1 MQHISPEYISKYIN
15 IMAAFV
21 KKLLHSTMTGFPPQP
36 TIFFNPVPRGP
47 PPPPQPPIFFHPA
60 PWGPPPPHLI
70 IEPLHVKNN
79 THHWNMKPPSR
90 KRFLEKTQKIK
101 TQNLANT
108 SKTCVKKFFLV
119 NLQAC
124 RIIAGNFPN
133 WWIKIS
139 CAKFLV
145 KPRQLLIQL
154 Y

>member
-1 MQHISPEYISKYIN
+1 MAPKNATYLQN
-15 IMAAFV
+15 ILV
-21 KKLLHSTMTGFPPQP
+21 STLILWQRLLRSYFIPPWQGFPPILQ
-36 TIFFNPVPRGP
+36 FFSTPSHG
-47 PPPPQPPIFFHPA
+47 A
-60 PWGPPPPHLI
+60 PPPPHLI

-124 RIIAGNFPN
+124 RIIACNFPN

>member
-21 KKLLHSTMTGFPPQP
+21 KKLLHSTMTGFPPHP
-36 TIFFNPVPRGP
+36 TIFFNPVP
-47 PPPPQPPIFFHPA
+47 
-60 PWGPPPPHLI
+60 WGTPPPHLI

-124 RIIAGNFPN
+124 RIIACNFPN